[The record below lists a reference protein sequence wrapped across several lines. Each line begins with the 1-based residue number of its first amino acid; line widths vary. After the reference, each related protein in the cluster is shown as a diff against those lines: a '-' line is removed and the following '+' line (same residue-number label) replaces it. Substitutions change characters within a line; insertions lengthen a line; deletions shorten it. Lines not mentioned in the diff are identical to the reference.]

1 MLRVLF
7 LMLILLAGLI
17 AGPYLA
23 GKQGYVLILT
33 DKHSIEMSITML
45 VVFFVV
51 SLAVVYAIE
60 LIITRFL
67 RLSNNT
73 YNWFSTRKRRKA
85 QRQTLEGLM
94 RMNEGNYAKAEKL
107 IGKNAKHS
115 DDPVL
120 NFLKA
125 AEAAQNRGDDLG
137 ANKYLIK
144 ATEMA
149 GTDNLAVELV
159 RTRILLQQGKLP
171 AARSAVDSLLVLA
184 PKNSEVLKLAI
195 PIYMQSKAFAALDD
209 ILYQIENNE
218 IFTRA
223 EFVKLEQAVI
233 DGLLDEKLNEE
244 GSEGL
249 LTWWENQPRKRRNMQ
264 YAKVGLIR
272 RLIDSNDQDPAYQ
285 LAIEALKKV
294 EGEEAAELLAE
305 ISRLQVNDSSK
316 LVKLLEKRANNTQH
330 SNLIKCRANRA
341 LGYLYVRNN
350 QFDKAKSVFDLIL
363 ADKENVEAYDYSM
376 AAYVAEQLNDLDS
389 AKQIRQACLN
399 CAMQTKADSEEKLTT
414 EQDTD
419 VQKLENKVA
428 N

>member
-272 RLIDSNDQDPAYQ
+272 RLIDSNDQEPAYQ

-350 QFDKAKSVFDLIL
+350 QFDKAKSVFDLVL

>member
-45 VVFFVV
+45 VVLFVV

-171 AARSAVDSLLVLA
+171 AAKSTVDSLLVLA

-195 PIYMQSKAFAALDD
+195 PIYMQSKAFSALDD

-218 IFTRA
+218 IFTRV

-272 RLIDSNDQDPAYQ
+272 RLIDSNDQEPAYQ

-350 QFDKAKSVFDLIL
+350 QFDKAKSVFDLVL
-363 ADKENVEAYDYSM
+363 ANKENVEAYDYSM

-399 CAMQTKADSEEKLTT
+399 CAMQTKTDSEEKLTT

-419 VQKLENKVA
+419 MQKLENKVA